1 MTFLEDKTYIT
12 MIIQMIVLI
21 SKKNLM
27 FFSYTEKCFSDEDS
41 LA

>member
-21 SKKNLM
+21 SKKKFNVFFHTQKNVSLM
-27 FFSYTEKCFSDEDS
+27 KTV
-41 LA
+41 